1 MGRWWFLLQSGG
13 YLVPQRQLHT
23 QSKLGCPQMP
33 ELPPWNPA
41 ASQRLL

>member
-23 QSKLGCPQMP
+23 QSKLVARFNQI
-33 ELPPWNPA
+33 E
-41 ASQRLL
+41 RI